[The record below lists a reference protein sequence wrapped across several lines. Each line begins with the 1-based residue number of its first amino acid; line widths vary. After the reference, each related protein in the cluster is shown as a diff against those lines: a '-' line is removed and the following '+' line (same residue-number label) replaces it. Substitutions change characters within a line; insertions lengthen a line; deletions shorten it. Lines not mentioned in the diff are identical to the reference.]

1 MDTIKNEYKI
11 TLLKS
16 RYQAKLNC
24 SLDTLA
30 IIAYCSISKKLRILN
45 TVITPFNRYQTLMI

>member
-30 IIAYCSISKKLRILN
+30 IITYCSISKKLRILN
-45 TVITPFNRYQTLMI
+45 TVITPFNRY